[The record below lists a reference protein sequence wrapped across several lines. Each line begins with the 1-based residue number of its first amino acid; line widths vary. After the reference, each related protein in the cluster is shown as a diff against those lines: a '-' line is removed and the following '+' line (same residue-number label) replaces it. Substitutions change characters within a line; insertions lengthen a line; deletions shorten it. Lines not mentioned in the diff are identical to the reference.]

1 MKLVFATHNQGKL
14 KEMRDLLSDLS
25 IEVVSADEAGVYED
39 VIEDGTTFKA
49 NALKKARFVG
59 EQTGEWAVADDSGIC
74 IDALD
79 GEPGVYSARW
89 AGDRASVIDHTLAK
103 MKKVPVKNRGAHF
116 VSTLAL
122 FSPDG
127 LYWIFEGQ
135 VSGHI
140 TLEPRGKNRPG
151 LPYDLIFVPEGYD
164 KTFAE
169 MSDEQKNS
177 LSHRGNAFA
186 KLKIFL
192 QNYNK

>member
-14 KEMRDLLSDLS
+14 KEMRDLLSDLN

-89 AGDRASVIDHTLAK
+89 AGDRASVIDHTLDK
-103 MKKVPVKNRGAHF
+103 MKKVPTKNRGAHF
-116 VSTLAL
+116 GPGGRAL
-122 FSPDG
+122 PRA
-127 LYWIFEGQ
+127 LY
-135 VSGHI
+135 
-140 TLEPRGKNRPG
+140 
-151 LPYDLIFVPEGYD
+151 
-164 KTFAE
+164 
-169 MSDEQKNS
+169 
-177 LSHRGNAFA
+177 
-186 KLKIFL
+186 
-192 QNYNK
+192 